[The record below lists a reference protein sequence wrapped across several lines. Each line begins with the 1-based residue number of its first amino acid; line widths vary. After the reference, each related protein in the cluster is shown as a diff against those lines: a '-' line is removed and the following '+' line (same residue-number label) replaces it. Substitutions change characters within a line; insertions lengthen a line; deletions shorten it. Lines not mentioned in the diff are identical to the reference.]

1 MENVLHSLTIVTV
14 TFLKLFVN
22 ELLILDINRCSVTD
36 TEGQSQKNIKTL
48 KPVNII
54 WEQIS

>member
-22 ELLILDINRCSVTD
+22 ELLILDINRSSVTD